1 MCWQDRTNLLKLCCM
16 DIPHLDLQ
24 DINPLALDRAC
35 AQWGFFKLS
44 GHQIPARLIREV
56 LTQTAL
62 FFQQPREHKQQ
73 IARSADNAWGYFD
86 AELTK
91 NRRDWKEILDIG
103 PAVTQGLLA
112 GSFPQWPDLTGFQ
125 ETMIELEDHFHKV
138 ALELI
143 RSIALSLGS
152 DEDLTSAFDDH
163 SSFLRLNYYPPC
175 PDPAPA
181 DADFVPAKG
190 ELGISH
196 HTDAGALTVLLQDQQ
211 PGLQVYRDSRW
222 HTISPTDDALIINIG
237 DIVQVWSNDRYQAP
251 LHRVLANAS
260 VPRISTPY
268 FLNPNYEYN
277 YAPLAATLDGVEPK
291 YNSINWGYFRS
302 QRSQGDYA
310 DHGEEIQ
317 IANFSR

>member
-1 MCWQDRTNLLKLCCM
+1 MN
-16 DIPHLDLQ
+16 IPHLDLQ
-24 DINPLALDRAC
+24 DLDLVALDQAC
-35 AQWGFFKLS
+35 SQWGFFKLS
-44 GHQIPARLIREV
+44 GHQIPPHLIREV
-56 LTQTAL
+56 MAQTSR
-62 FFQQPREHKQQ
+62 FFQQPHAQKQK

-103 PAVTQGLLA
+103 PAVTSGPLA
-112 GSFPQWPDLTGFQ
+112 GSFPQWPDQAGFQ
-125 ETMIELEDHFHKV
+125 EVMMALESHFHSI
-138 ALELI
+138 ALELV
-143 RSIALSLGS
+143 RSITATLGS
-152 DEDLTSAFDDH
+152 VEDLTAAFDDH
-163 SSFLRLNYYPPC
+163 SSFLRLNYYRPC

-181 DADFVPAKG
+181 DADFVPLKG

-196 HTDAGALTVLLQDQQ
+196 HTDAGALTVLLQDEQ

-222 HTISPTDDALIINIG
+222 HTIMPSEDALIINIG

-251 LHRVLANAS
+251 LHRVLANANQ
-260 VPRISTPY
+260 PRISTPY
-268 FLNPNYEYN
+268 FLNPNYDYD
-277 YAPLAATLDGVEPK
+277 YAPLAATLLEAEPK
-291 YNSINWGYFRS
+291 YNAINWGYFRS